1 MPEYPEDGF
10 PDVGEMEPIK
20 NKLTEFQN
28 NWQKLESHI
37 AESLLVQITELEID
51 GQTPEMLLNKTLQAM
66 RRK

>member
-10 PDVGEMEPIK
+10 PDVVEMEPFK
-20 NKLTEFQN
+20 NKVTQFQN

-51 GQTPEMLLNKTLQAM
+51 GQTPEMLLNKSVQVM